1 MQTWFAHPA
10 FLWTLLALPVCWV
23 LVLFAYIRRRQLTA
37 RLASALL
44 LRKSVLVQP
53 RWRRL
58 KTMCVLTGLMLVG
71 IAAAGPQWG
80 LDPSAQQ
87 RKGRDVIIV
96 IDLSRSM
103 SAEQPSRRERAVR
116 ALRDL
121 ADSFQEH
128 GGNRVAVVAFA
139 SQAQL
144 LFPLTQDYD
153 HLRHVLTQIDND
165 DIGGLH
171 AEKPVSGTRIGAAL
185 KLAVD
190 SIDPSRANRPII
202 VLLSDGHD
210 PADDKEWQL
219 GVQAASAKKIRI
231 HTVGIGDPDADATI
245 PAGAEPLLYDGKPVL
260 TRLYETPLK
269 EIASG
274 TDGVYLPAHTKRLPL
289 GAFVQHLLDADEL
302 REETPTDE
310 ALPVYQLRYAW
321 FLFPAVLLFMLAMLV
336 NEGPSLASR
345 ERKRPTAKV
354 ARTSSPRRARVAAVM
369 LAGLAI
375 VGVSAADPAT
385 PDAILRQAND
395 AFARQDYE
403 AAIKL
408 YDDLEGLTPDPGLV
422 SFNKA
427 AAHYRLRQA
436 RQAEQIGRIQSIL
449 AEAGVQGVD
458 IDSKFPAAVEKLR
471 TPDEVRERLL
481 REYDKLGEIRRDKQ
495 AIDCYRRCLQDDEAP
510 AERRARAHFDL
521 GNALLEYADDN
532 PLTLAEAATSYR
544 ACLDQPNLPAKLRAD
559 ARHNLELAQLLWL
572 KHRDKLP
579 EDQKDPKSP
588 PKYPDPDDRKDEG
601 AYEEFKPTKD
611 YVKQERPDAP
621 GGSKSK
627 SLQSAGLQVL
637 PDNDQVVP
645 ASEEATLATLERE
658 ARRIAAAR
666 RQQRQAG
673 SAPLATKDW

>member
-1 MQTWFAHPA
+1 MLTTWFAHPV

-23 LVLFAYIRRRQLTA
+23 LVLFAHIRRRQLTA
-37 RLASALL
+37 RLAAGLL

-53 RWRRL
+53 RRRRL
-58 KTMCVLTGLMLVG
+58 KTMCVLTSLMLVG
-71 IAAAGPQWG
+71 IASAGPQWG
-80 LDPSAQQ
+80 LDPSAQH

-96 IDLSRSM
+96 LDLSRSM

-121 ADSFQEH
+121 SDSFQEH
-128 GGNRVAVVAFA
+128 GGNRVALIAFA

-144 LFPLTQDYD
+144 LFPLTQDCD
-153 HLRHVLTQIDND
+153 HLRHVLTQIEND
-165 DIGGLH
+165 DIGGLN
-171 AEKPVSGTRIGAAL
+171 AEKPVSGTRFGAAF

-190 SIDPSRANRPII
+190 SIDPTRANRPII

-210 PADDKEWQL
+210 PADDNEWQR
-219 GVQAASAKKIRI
+219 GVDAAVAKKIRI
-231 HTVGIGDPDADATI
+231 HTVGIGDPDTDATI
-245 PAGAEPLLYDGKPVL
+245 PAGNEPLLYDGKPVL
-260 TRLYETPLK
+260 TRLYETVLK
-269 EIASG
+269 EIARATG
-274 TDGVYLPAHTKRLPL
+274 GVYLPAHTKRLPL

-302 REETPTDE
+302 REETPTED

-321 FLFPAVLLFMLAMLV
+321 FLLPAVLLLMLGMFL
-336 NEGPSLASR
+336 NEGPNPAK
-345 ERKRPTAKV
+345 RKQADMTGVR
-354 ARTSSPRRARVAAVM
+354 RSSPRRTKVAALL

-375 VGVSAADPAT
+375 MGISAADPPT
-385 PDAILRQAND
+385 PDVILRHAND

-403 AAIKL
+403 TAIKL
-408 YDDLEGLTPDPGLV
+408 YDELEGLTPDPGLV

-449 AEAGVQGVD
+449 AEAGLQGVD
-458 IDSKFPAAVEKLR
+458 IDSKFSGVVEKLR
-471 TPDEVRERLL
+471 APDEVRERLL
-481 REYDKLGEIRRDKQ
+481 REYEKLGEIRRDKQ

-510 AERRARAHFDL
+510 AERRARAQFDL

-532 PLTLAEAATSYR
+532 PLTLAEAVTSYR
-544 ACLDQPNLPAKLRAD
+544 ACLDQPNLPARLRAD

-588 PKYPDPDDRKDEG
+588 PKYPDPDDKKDEG

-627 SLQSAGLQVL
+627 SLQSTGLQVL

-645 ASEEATLATLERE
+645 ASEEATLARLERE
-658 ARRIAAAR
+658 AHRIAAAR